1 MKRRR
6 MRLKRLADTATYVA
20 QIQMLHRCPFHSCS
34 LFSWKNN
41 YDSDRSEREACNKTI
56 DLKIQR
62 EKNDDRLI
70 LFVLVYLFVDLRE
83 IMSSLICHKSE
94 CSTYEDVKKAIWKQ
108 SEIEMG
114 RWEKSIAVGKRIE
127 PKCKT
132 FGSGFPGLSSPGRI
146 LSNLKTTPC
155 HQRLQI
161 KSLYKPGNDYKR
173 ALY

>member
-62 EKNDDRLI
+62 DKKRWSFDTVRFGLPFRRSAWDYEFINLPQI
-70 LFVLVYLFVDLRE
+70 WMFDLRRCE
-83 IMSSLICHKSE
+83 EGYLKTE
-94 CSTYEDVKKAIWKQ
+94 RDR
-108 SEIEMG
+108 MG

-132 FGSGFPGLSSPGRI
+132 FGSGFPDLSSPGRI
-146 LSNLKTTPC
+146 LSNLKRRRVISVC
-155 HQRLQI
+155 
-161 KSLYKPGNDYKR
+161 K
-173 ALY
+173 